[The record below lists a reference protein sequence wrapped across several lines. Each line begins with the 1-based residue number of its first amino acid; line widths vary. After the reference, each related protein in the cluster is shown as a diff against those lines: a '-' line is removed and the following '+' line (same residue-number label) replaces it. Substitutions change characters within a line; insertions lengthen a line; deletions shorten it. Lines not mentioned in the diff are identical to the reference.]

1 MPQRTPRHEA
11 EGVILTTEDSMEAT
25 ERITRLVLG
34 VKNEHSL
41 WIGEAKVT
49 IYSPCSA
56 VRVVVEAPMSVQIV
70 RDDAKEKVA

>member
-1 MPQRTPRHEA
+1 
-11 EGVILTTEDSMEAT
+11 MEAT

-49 IYSPCSA
+49 IYSPSAA
-56 VRVVVEAPMSVQIV
+56 VRVVVEAPMSVRIERQEV
-70 RDDAKEKVA
+70 RDRKGEAA